1 MAFDLSN
8 LSNDQGVQLA
18 SIGANLAGTGLQ
30 YNASQNAAQ
39 QQKDAAAAAAKL
51 QTDMRGPWVAAGTQA
66 LGTLQTGLAP
76 GGQFSKPFNMADAT
90 NTGAMQFAEQQGQ
103 EAIGNTAAA
112 QGGLLGTNAQQAAV
126 KFAEQNAAQFQ
137 NQAFN
142 QFQTDRL
149 TQLGAQQSLA
159 GIGQT
164 NLNAVADA
172 GSNSLLAAG
181 GAGAA
186 GTVGGANILSQGLST
201 LGGGVSA
208 YNTLSKLLAPA
219 SAVPQTA
226 MNAANAA
233 GATGSGDS
241 IAALNAQMGWTQGAA
256 PAVATPFGMS
266 GGATAASPYGAMS
279 APSAV
284 PAFTG
289 ASGPAIGAGVTGVPG
304 AALPATGSA
313 ADAAAYASSAGAP
326 GTAAYQTAM
335 ADYTAAMAG
344 QLGGAELAM
353 AGDAA
358 ASYAAAADAAAATA
372 ATAAAGEGFWATVAS
387 YATEMF
393 AFASSFF
400 SDEQMKKDINRVG
413 ATDAGVPIYT
423 YQMKSGGLT
432 QMGVM
437 AQELERVNP
446 DAVRMHPSGYRMVD
460 YGKVS

>member
-8 LSNDQGVQLA
+8 LSNDQGIQLA

-51 QTDMRGPWVAAGTQA
+51 QADMRGPWVAAGTQA

-76 GGQFSKPFNMADAT
+76 GGQFSKPFSMADAT
-90 NTGAMQFAEQQGQ
+90 NTAAMKFAAEQGQ
-103 EAIGNTAAA
+103 QEIANTAAA
-112 QGGLLGTNAQQAAV
+112 RGGLMGTNAEQAAI

-142 QFQTDRL
+142 QSMAEKNQ
-149 TQLGAQQSLA
+149 QLAAQQSLA

-186 GTVGGANILSQGLST
+186 GTVGGANVLSQGLTT
-201 LGGGVSA
+201 LGGGAST
-208 YNTLSKLLAPA
+208 YNALSKLLGTGGGGGTGTVGGGITSTGGIASPFGTTSTGMSATPYGGTPNYSLGGGGSTSLTPA
-219 SAVPQTA
+219 SNMAPPMTPNLA
-226 MNAANAA
+226 P
-233 GATGSGDS
+233 GAPPVGQ
-241 IAALNAQMGWTQGAA
+241 L
-256 PAVATPFGMS
+256 
-266 GGATAASPYGAMS
+266 GGAELSMAGDVY
-279 APSAV
+279 
-284 PAFTG
+284 PA
-289 ASGPAIGAGVTGVPG
+289 
-304 AALPATGSA
+304 L
-313 ADAAAYASSAGAP
+313 
-326 GTAAYQTAM
+326 Q
-335 ADYTAAMAG
+335 AG

-353 AGDAA
+353 GGDAVMETVA
-358 ASYAAAADAAAATA
+358 ASA
-372 ATAAAGEGFWATVAS
+372 GFWETAGSVLAS
-387 YATEMF
+387 IFEL
-393 AFASSFF
+393 F
-400 SDEQMKKDINRVG
+400 SDERMKKDINRVG

-423 YQMKSGGLT
+423 YKMKSGGPV

-437 AQELERVNP
+437 AQELEQVKP
-446 DAVRMHPSGYRMVD
+446 DAVRMHHSGYRMVD

>member
-18 SIGANLAGTGLQ
+18 SIGANLVGTGLQ

-51 QTDMRGPWVAAGTQA
+51 QADMRGPWVAAGTQA

-76 GGQFSKPFNMADAT
+76 GGQFSKPFSMADAT

-103 EAIGNTAAA
+103 QAIGNTAAA
-112 QGGLLGTNAQQAAV
+112 QGGLLGTNAQQAAI

-164 NLNAVADA
+164 NLNAVADT
-172 GSNSLLAAG
+172 GSNALLAAG

-201 LGGGVSA
+201 LGGGAST
-208 YNTLSKLLAPA
+208 YNTLSKLLGPSGGTVTGGTGITMGGVNAGGTGVSSLGGGYTGANGVPA
-219 SAVPQTA
+219 SYGFNPANFGGSTGGVPAQIPAYQSPFGVVSGQAATGQA
-226 MNAANAA
+226 AADAALATGGNAAAAAAGQAAGAEVLAAGGDAAAAAAAAEAATSAFTANAA
-233 GATGSGDS
+233 A
-241 IAALNAQMGWTQGAA
+241 
-256 PAVATPFGMS
+256 
-266 GGATAASPYGAMS
+266 
-279 APSAV
+279 
-284 PAFTG
+284 
-289 ASGPAIGAGVTGVPG
+289 AGVTDIG
-304 AALPATGSA
+304 AYLA
-313 ADAAAYASSAGAP
+313 ADAAASAGTVAASASFWE
-326 GTAAYQTAM
+326 TA
-335 ADYTAAMAG
+335 G
-344 QLGGAELAM
+344 SILGG
-353 AGDAA
+353 
-358 ASYAAAADAAAATA
+358 
-372 ATAAAGEGFWATVAS
+372 FF
-387 YATEMF
+387 EM
-393 AFASSFF
+393 F
-400 SDEQMKKDINRVG
+400 SDERMKTNINRVG
-413 ATDAGVPIYT
+413 ATDDGVPIYT
-423 YQMKSGGLT
+423 YKMKSGGPT

-437 AQELERVNP
+437 AQELERVKP
-446 DAVRMHPSGYRMVD
+446 DAVRMHHSGYRMVD

>member
-18 SIGANLAGTGLQ
+18 SIGANLVGTGLQ

-51 QTDMRGPWVAAGTQA
+51 QADTRGPWVAAGTQA

-186 GTVGGANILSQGLST
+186 GTVGGANILSQGLTT
-201 LGGGVSA
+201 LGGGAST
-208 YNTLSKLLAPA
+208 YNTLSKLLGPSGGTVSGGTGITMGGVNAGGTGVSSLGGGYTGANGVPVSSGFNPVNFGGSTGGAPA
-219 SAVPQTA
+219 QLPAYQSPFGVVSGQAATGGNAAAASAGQAAGAEVLAAGGDAAAAAAAAESATA
-226 MNAANAA
+226 AFTANAA
-233 GATGSGDS
+233 
-241 IAALNAQMGWTQGAA
+241 
-256 PAVATPFGMS
+256 
-266 GGATAASPYGAMS
+266 AASVAD
-279 APSAV
+279 
-284 PAFTG
+284 TG
-289 ASGPAIGAGVTGVPG
+289 AYL
-304 AALPATGSA
+304 AA
-313 ADAAAYASSAGAP
+313 
-326 GTAAYQTAM
+326 
-335 ADYTAAMAG
+335 
-344 QLGGAELAM
+344 
-353 AGDAA
+353 DAA
-358 ASYAAAADAAAATA
+358 ASYAAADVAATA
-372 ATAAAGEGFWATVAS
+372 ATVAAGEGFWATVAS
-387 YATEMF
+387 YATEIF

-423 YQMKSGGLT
+423 YQMKSGGPT

-437 AQELERVNP
+437 AQELERVKP

>member
-51 QTDMRGPWVAAGTQA
+51 QADMRGPWVAAGTQA

-186 GTVGGANILSQGLST
+186 GTVGGANVLSQGLTT
-201 LGGGVSA
+201 LGSGASA
-208 YNTLSKLLAPA
+208 YNTLSKLLGPSGGTATGGTGITMGGVNAGGTGVSSLGGGYTGANGVPVSSGFNPVNFGGSTGGAPA
-219 SAVPQTA
+219 QIPAYQSPFGVVSGQA
-226 MNAANAA
+226 
-233 GATGSGDS
+233 ATGQAAAD
-241 IAALNAQMGWTQGAA
+241 AALT
-256 PAVATPFGMS
+256 T
-266 GGATAASPYGAMS
+266 GGGTYA
-279 APSAV
+279 
-284 PAFTG
+284 
-289 ASGPAIGAGVTGVPG
+289 
-304 AALPATGSA
+304 A
-313 ADAAAYASSAGAP
+313 ADAAAYANLAGAP

-358 ASYAAAADAAAATA
+358 ASYAAADAAATA

-387 YATEMF
+387 YATEIVSF
-393 AFASSFF
+393 VSSFF

-413 ATDAGVPIYT
+413 STDAGVPIYT
-423 YQMKSGGLT
+423 YQMKSGGPT

-437 AQELERVNP
+437 AQELERVKP